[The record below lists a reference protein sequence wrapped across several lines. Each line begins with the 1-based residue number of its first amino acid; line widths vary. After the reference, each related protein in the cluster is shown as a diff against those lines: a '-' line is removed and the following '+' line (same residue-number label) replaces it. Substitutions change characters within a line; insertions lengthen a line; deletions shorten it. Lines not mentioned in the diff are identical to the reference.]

1 MKEDIR
7 QMIYRTLMLIVIVAI
22 ITFVITS
29 IINYDS
35 SVKFILPENNGESI
49 DKQIGET
56 VSKITEILEEK
67 YIGEINNQDL
77 VEGAIKGAVEALN
90 DEYTEYYTSKELEEF
105 ETSTLGSF
113 TGIGVYLQ
121 ADPETD
127 SIKIVEPISG
137 SPAEKAGLKAD
148 DIIVGADGTEYN
160 ADQINDLSDYIKG
173 EAGTEVTL
181 TISRNGK
188 KFDVKVKREEI
199 NLEYVE
205 SGMLESKI
213 GYISITSFDED
224 SADDFLEEYNKL
236 LKDGAKSLVI
246 DLRDNGGGLVDQAL
260 EIADL
265 FCEKDETTLITIDK
279 NGNKEITKS
288 QTSRTITMPTI
299 ILTNENT
306 ASASEIL
313 TAALKEND
321 KAETLGT
328 KTFGKGVI
336 QELIYLSNGGAL
348 KVTTAEYYT
357 PKGNKINEIGIT
369 PTYQETKP
377 EDQLERVINI
387 LKNK

>member
-1 MKEDIR
+1 
-7 QMIYRTLMLIVIVAI
+7 
-22 ITFVITS
+22 
-29 IINYDS
+29 
-35 SVKFILPENNGESI
+35 
-49 DKQIGET
+49 
-56 VSKITEILEEK
+56 
-67 YIGEINNQDL
+67 
-77 VEGAIKGAVEALN
+77 
-90 DEYTEYYTSKELEEF
+90 
-105 ETSTLGSF
+105 
-113 TGIGVYLQ
+113 
-121 ADPETD
+121 
-127 SIKIVEPISG
+127 
-137 SPAEKAGLKAD
+137 
-148 DIIVGADGTEYN
+148 
-160 ADQINDLSDYIKG
+160 
-173 EAGTEVTL
+173 
-181 TISRNGK
+181 
-188 KFDVKVKREEI
+188 
-199 NLEYVE
+199 
-205 SGMLESKI
+205 MLESKI

>member
-181 TISRNGK
+181 TISRP
-188 KFDVKVKREEI
+188 
-199 NLEYVE
+199 
-205 SGMLESKI
+205 
-213 GYISITSFDED
+213 
-224 SADDFLEEYNKL
+224 A
-236 LKDGAKSLVI
+236 
-246 DLRDNGGGLVDQAL
+246 
-260 EIADL
+260 
-265 FCEKDETTLITIDK
+265 
-279 NGNKEITKS
+279 
-288 QTSRTITMPTI
+288 
-299 ILTNENT
+299 
-306 ASASEIL
+306 
-313 TAALKEND
+313 
-321 KAETLGT
+321 
-328 KTFGKGVI
+328 
-336 QELIYLSNGGAL
+336 
-348 KVTTAEYYT
+348 
-357 PKGNKINEIGIT
+357 
-369 PTYQETKP
+369 YQEM
-377 EDQLERVINI
+377 E
-387 LKNK
+387 KNLM